1 MVHEATEE
9 RLDARTDENVTQR
22 ITDSYTRDLLMR
34 MSPELSMDSWILLGI
49 AERDLE
55 EALRNLLFF
64 GLSLA
69 LVRALLLEPTATGSS
84 PTTVESMVAPPPPDE
99 DAKLLLADKSI
110 VSRSCITP
118 Q

>member
-1 MVHEATEE
+1 MH
-9 RLDARTDENVTQR
+9 ARVEVLHKRSKSHTT
-22 ITDSYTRDLLMR
+22 DLLMR

-55 EALRNLLFF
+55 EALRNLFFF

-69 LVRALLLEPTATGSS
+69 LARALLLEATATGSS
-84 PTTVESMVAPPPPDE
+84 PTTVASMAPPPPADE
-99 DAKLLLADKSI
+99 DARLLLADKSI

-118 Q
+118 L

>member
-1 MVHEATEE
+1 MVQEVTEA
-9 RLDARTDENVTQR
+9 RLDARTDENVTQGLQ
-22 ITDSYTRDLLMR
+22 THVRDLLMR

-55 EALRNLLFF
+55 EALRNLFFF

-69 LVRALLLEPTATGSS
+69 LARALLLEATATGSS